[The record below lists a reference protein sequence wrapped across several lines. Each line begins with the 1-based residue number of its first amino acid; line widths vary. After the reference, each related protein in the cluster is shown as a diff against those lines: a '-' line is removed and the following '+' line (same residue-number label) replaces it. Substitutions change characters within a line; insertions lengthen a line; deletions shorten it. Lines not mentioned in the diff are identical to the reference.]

1 MNFKCV
7 VMLNFMLHLLLRR
20 LFKFHQA
27 ASSSVA
33 MAAEEEDLDEPE
45 YDFSSIFE
53 DLEVVEPSQHVSP
66 QALVVDD
73 DTPSVSSSSAVLES
87 PCAPRI
93 KRRRFGHRV
102 QWDDR
107 QGELANWPVK
117 TDPDGYWISCDR
129 CLARIKCM
137 GAFRFRWLRL
147 KQHVEVVHKG
157 ISSVPARTPEETP
170 HIVVIT
176 FFFQTF

>member
-1 MNFKCV
+1 MSRNVISPAF
-7 VMLNFMLHLLLRR
+7 F
-20 LFKFHQA
+20 
-27 ASSSVA
+27 
-33 MAAEEEDLDEPE
+33 D
-45 YDFSSIFE
+45 
-53 DLEVVEPSQHVSP
+53 DLEVVEPSQTVSP
-66 QALVVDD
+66 QALLIDAD
-73 DTPSVSSSSAVLES
+73 PPSASSSSAVLEP

>member
-1 MNFKCV
+1 
-7 VMLNFMLHLLLRR
+7 MLNFMLHLLLRR

-27 ASSSVA
+27 ASSFVA

-53 DLEVVEPSQHVSP
+53 DLEVVEPSQNVSP
-66 QALVVDD
+66 QALVVNA

-93 KRRRFGHRV
+93 KRRRFGQRV

-117 TDPDGYWISCDR
+117 TDLDGYWISCDR

-176 FFFQTF
+176 FFCQTF

>member
-1 MNFKCV
+1 
-7 VMLNFMLHLLLRR
+7 MLNLMLHLLLLR
-20 LFKFHQA
+20 LLKFYQP
-27 ASSSVA
+27 ASSFFA
-33 MAAEEEDLDEPE
+33 MAAEEEDLVEPE
-45 YDFSSIFE
+45 YDFSSIF
-53 DLEVVEPSQHVSP
+53 DDMAVVEVSETVPP
-66 QALVVDD
+66 QAFVVDAAP
-73 DTPSVSSSSAVLES
+73 PSAFSSSAMPEPS
-87 PCAPRI
+87 CGPRI
-93 KRRRFGHRV
+93 KRRRSGQRV
-102 QWDDR
+102 QWGDR
-107 QGELANWPVK
+107 EGELANWPVK

-176 FFFQTF
+176 FFCQTF